1 MGFSTDAV
9 HAGQEVDAATG
20 AVSVPIYQT
29 STYKLIELGKTTG
42 YDYARTINPTRSAL
56 ERSMAALEKGKAG
69 FAFASGMAAINAIFS
84 MLSSGDHVVLSQNV
98 YGGTFRLING
108 VLKNFSLGFSFVD
121 TSDIRQI
128 EDAMTPATKMVF
140 VETPTNPVLSLTDIQ
155 AVAALCRAR
164 SAVLVVDNTFMSP
177 CLQSP
182 IALGAD
188 MVVHSTTKFI
198 NGHSDSIGGAVV
210 AVRDEHVDR
219 LRFIQKSAG
228 AVLSPFDSW
237 LVLRGIKTLGVRMDR
252 HETNA
257 RMVADF
263 LDGHP
268 RVKRVLYPGL
278 DSHPQHELARRQGKG
293 FGAMITFELDG
304 YAAVKRFLDSLTV
317 CTLAES
323 LGGVETLISHP
334 ATMTHASV
342 PAEERKRIGIT
353 DSMVRIAVGIED
365 AEDLIADLDSGLT
378 AVGSSAA

>member
-1 MGFSTDAV
+1 
-9 HAGQEVDAATG
+9 
-20 AVSVPIYQT
+20 
-29 STYKLIELGKTTG
+29 
-42 YDYARTINPTRSAL
+42 
-56 ERSMAALEKGKAG
+56 
-69 FAFASGMAAINAIFS
+69 
-84 MLSSGDHVVLSQNV
+84 
-98 YGGTFRLING
+98 
-108 VLKNFSLGFSFVD
+108 
-121 TSDIRQI
+121 
-128 EDAMTPATKMVF
+128 
-140 VETPTNPVLSLTDIQ
+140 
-155 AVAALCRAR
+155 
-164 SAVLVVDNTFMSP
+164 
-177 CLQSP
+177 
-182 IALGAD
+182 
-188 MVVHSTTKFI
+188 
-198 NGHSDSIGGAVV
+198 VV

-263 LDGHP
+263 LDGHS

-304 YAAVKRFLDSLTV
+304 YAAVKRFLDSLSV

>member
-1 MGFSTDAV
+1 MGFSTDAI
-9 HAGQEVDAATG
+9 HAGQEADAATG

-29 STYKLIELGKTTG
+29 STYKMIELGKSTG

-56 ERSMAALEKGKAG
+56 ERSMAALEKGKGG

-108 VLKNFSLGFSFVD
+108 VLKNFSLGFTFVD
-121 TSDIRQI
+121 TSDIGQI
-128 EDAMTPATKMVF
+128 EAAMTPATRMVF

-155 AVAALCRAR
+155 AVAALCRPR
-164 SAVLVVDNTFMSP
+164 GVTLVVDNTFMSP

-182 IALGAD
+182 IPLGAD

-210 AVRDEHVDR
+210 AVRDEHVER

-237 LVLRGIKTLGVRMDR
+237 LVLRGIKTLGVRMER

-268 RVKRVLYPGL
+268 RVRRVLYPGL
-278 DSHPQHELARRQGKG
+278 DSHPQHELARRQGRG

-304 YAAVKRFLDSLTV
+304 YAAVKKFLDALVV

-342 PAEERKRIGIT
+342 PAEERKRIGIS

-365 AEDLIADLDSGLT
+365 AEDLIADLDQGLT
-378 AVGSSAA
+378 AAGSSAA

>member
-1 MGFSTDAV
+1 
-9 HAGQEVDAATG
+9 
-20 AVSVPIYQT
+20 
-29 STYKLIELGKTTG
+29 
-42 YDYARTINPTRSAL
+42 
-56 ERSMAALEKGKAG
+56 
-69 FAFASGMAAINAIFS
+69 
-84 MLSSGDHVVLSQNV
+84 VVLSQNV

-108 VLKNFSLGFSFVD
+108 ILKNFALKFSFVD
-121 TSDIRQI
+121 TSDIKQI
-128 EDAMTPATKMVF
+128 EGAMTPATKMVF
-140 VETPTNPVLSLTDIQ
+140 VETPTNPVLSLTDIE
-155 AVAALCRAR
+155 AAATLCRAR
-164 SAVLVVDNTFMSP
+164 GAALVVDNTFMSP

-182 IALGAD
+182 IPLGAD

-210 AVRDEHVDR
+210 AVKDEHVDR

-237 LVLRGIKTLGVRMDR
+237 LVLRGIKTLGVRMER
-252 HETNA
+252 HEANA
-257 RMVADF
+257 RMIADF

-268 RVKRVLYPGL
+268 RVRRVLYPGL
-278 DSHPQHELARRQGKG
+278 DAHPQHALARRQGSG

-304 YAAVKRFLDSLTV
+304 YRSVKTFLDALKV

-342 PAEERKRIGIT
+342 PAEERARIGIT

-365 AEDLIADLDSGLT
+365 AEDLIADLDAGLT
-378 AVGSSAA
+378 AAGSSAA

>member
-1 MGFSTDAV
+1 MGFSTDAI
-9 HAGQEVDAATG
+9 HAGQEADAATG

-29 STYKLIELGKTTG
+29 STYKMIELGKSTG

-56 ERSMAALEKGKAG
+56 ERSMAALEKGKGG

-108 VLKNFSLGFSFVD
+108 VLKNFSLGFTFVD
-121 TSDIRQI
+121 TSDIGQI
-128 EDAMTPATKMVF
+128 EAAMTPATRMVF

-155 AVAALCRAR
+155 AVAALCRPR
-164 SAVLVVDNTFMSP
+164 GVTLVVDNTFKSP

-182 IALGAD
+182 IPLGAD

-210 AVRDEHVDR
+210 AVRDEHVER

-237 LVLRGIKTLGVRMDR
+237 LVLRGIKTLGVRMER

-268 RVKRVLYPGL
+268 RVRRVLYPGL
-278 DSHPQHELARRQGKG
+278 DSHPQHELARRQGRG

-304 YAAVKRFLDSLTV
+304 YAAVKKFLDALVV

-342 PAEERKRIGIT
+342 PAEERKRIGIS

-365 AEDLIADLDSGLT
+365 AEDLIADLDQGLT
-378 AVGSSAA
+378 AAGSSAA

>member
-108 VLKNFSLGFSFVD
+108 VLKNFSLGFTFVD

-128 EDAMTPATKMVF
+128 EEAMTPATKMVF

-177 CLQSP
+177 YLQSP
-182 IALGAD
+182 IPLGAD
-188 MVVHSTTKFI
+188 IVVHSTTKFI

>member
-128 EDAMTPATKMVF
+128 EEAMTPATKMVF

-164 SAVLVVDNTFMSP
+164 SAALVVDNTFMSP

-182 IALGAD
+182 IPLGAD

-237 LVLRGIKTLGVRMDR
+237 LVLRGIKTLGVRMER

-263 LDGHP
+263 LDGHS

-304 YAAVKRFLDSLTV
+304 YAAVKRFLDSLSV